1 MFLLPLTVYM
11 FFATGVNLFE
21 KLPVVSPQVNEINHF
36 KNDGVVLQNNITI
49 LGFLGKDVLNKR
61 ALVYNLAHKIY
72 KPYYQFEDLQFVW
85 VVAENQQEEVAQLL
99 TALEQIADPS
109 KWKFVYGSNE
119 QINTFF
125 ESLPSSESLDEL
137 GSSSQVYIIDKER
150 NLRGRDPQE
159 EPHQTI
165 GYDISTPAAINNK
178 LRDDVK
184 ILLAEYRLEL
194 KENNRYKRKI

>member
-21 KLPVVSPQVNEINHF
+21 KLPVVSPQVNEINNF
-36 KNDGVVLQNNITI
+36 QSDGVQLQNNITI
-49 LGFLGKDVLNKR
+49 LGFLGNDVLNKR

-85 VVAENQQEEVAQLL
+85 VVNENQQEEVAHLVV
-99 TALEQIADPS
+99 ALEQIADAS
-109 KWKFVYGSNE
+109 KWKFIYGSDA
-119 QINTFF
+119 QIHTFF
-125 ESLPSSESLDEL
+125 KSLHSAENLDEFA
-137 GSSSQVYIIDKER
+137 SSSQVYIIDKER

-159 EPHQTI
+159 APTETI

-178 LRDDVK
+178 LLDDVK
-184 ILLAEYRLEL
+184 ILLAEYRLAL
-194 KENNRYKRKI
+194 KDNNRYKRKI